1 MLTLLFA
8 YGAYRNSKRA
18 SQALNPPSQ
27 QVTPAYFLFVF
38 SCLFVLFLWPLAL
51 LAVISRYSPDS
62 PDSDKTLLAS
72 AGFIAALLL
81 SLAFFGPSFYFVY
94 GALFVVTG
102 LWLGVYA
109 VLADTLT
116 LDNEEEQA

>member
-51 LAVISRYSPDS
+51 LAVISRYSPD
-62 PDSDKTLLAS
+62 KTLPAS

-81 SLAFFGPSFYFVY
+81 SLAFFGLSFYFVY